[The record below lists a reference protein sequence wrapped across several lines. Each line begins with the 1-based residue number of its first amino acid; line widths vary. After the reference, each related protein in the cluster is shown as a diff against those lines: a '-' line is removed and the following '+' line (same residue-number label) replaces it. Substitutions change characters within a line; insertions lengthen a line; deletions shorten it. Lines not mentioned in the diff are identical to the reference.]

1 VDTALQKVLEVLE
14 EGSYRPGW
22 GEVKEVVRE
31 LGLEGKVNFASLAKA
46 AMKEG
51 GKRVGEALRG
61 LWELLE
67 VPPPLVVEEALRE
80 GERVEARYR
89 WKGGVSGESQEV
101 EVKLERPPW
110 TLHFPLPRRV
120 RSEAFHLEAQGWWL
134 EARVGPDLF
143 VQKKRAFFL
152 AQNRWKVEW
161 ALKEVKNL
169 RPLLATLG
177 LSDLEGALE
186 ALLAVKPGEARMEGP
201 YSLARGEKDVYLL
214 RRGSLFGNPL
224 QDRAFLLG
232 EQVRLSFSEGVEV
245 VLEGGV
251 FSDGWVGLKAASLRW
266 GEESVPLSRPQC
278 GVNDQRIPTRLI
290 VNGVRWRVRSL
301 DAQLSPKMR
310 ALLQEL
316 EELGEREDVLDVLAD
331 REFFARVYMRALSL
345 F

>member
-1 VDTALQKVLEVLE
+1 VDITLQKVLEVLE
-14 EGSYRPGW
+14 EGSYRPGR
-22 GEVKEVVRE
+22 GEVREVVRE
-31 LGLEGKVNFASLAKA
+31 LGLEGKVDFASLAEA

-67 VPPPLVVEEALRE
+67 VPPPLVVEEALQE
-80 GERVEARYR
+80 GERVEVRYC
-89 WKGGVSGESQEV
+89 WEEGPSGESQKV

-110 TLHFPLPRRV
+110 TLHFPLPHRV
-120 RSEAFHLEAQGWWL
+120 RSEDFHLEAQGWWL
-134 EARVGPDLF
+134 EARVGADLF
-143 VQKKRAFFL
+143 LQKERAFLL
-152 AQNRWKVEW
+152 AQNRWKAEW
-161 ALKEVKNL
+161 AAEEAKNL

-177 LSDLEGALE
+177 LSDLERALE
-186 ALLAVKPGEARMEGP
+186 VLLGLEPGETRMEGP
-201 YSLARGEKDVYLL
+201 HSLARGEKDVYLL

-224 QDRAFLLG
+224 QDQAFLLG
-232 EQVRLSFSEGVEV
+232 EEVRLSFSEGVEV
-245 VLEGGV
+245 VLEGGL

-266 GEESVPLSRPQC
+266 GEETVPLSRLQC
-278 GVNDQRIPTRLI
+278 SVNDQRIPTRLI

-316 EELGEREDVLDVLAD
+316 EELGDLENVLEVLAD
-331 REFFARVYMRALSL
+331 RGFFARVYMRALSL

>member
-31 LGLEGKVNFASLAKA
+31 LGLEGEVDFGSFAEAVMQAGGERTAKA
-46 AMKEG
+46 LK
-51 GKRVGEALRG
+51 G

-67 VPPPLVVEEALRE
+67 VPPPPVVEGALRE
-80 GERVEARYR
+80 GERVEVRYR
-89 WKGGVSGESQEV
+89 WERGALCESQKV

-110 TLHFPLPRRV
+110 ALQFPLPRRV
-120 RSEAFHLEAQGWWL
+120 RSEALHLEAQGWWL
-134 EARVGPDLF
+134 GARVGPDLF
-143 VQKKRAFFL
+143 VQKKRAFL
-152 AQNRWKVEW
+152 LVQNRWEAEW
-161 ALKEVKNL
+161 ALEEAKNL

-186 ALLAVKPGEARMEGP
+186 GLLGLEPGEARMEGP
-201 YSLARGEKDVYLL
+201 YLLARGEKDIYLL

-224 QDRAFLLG
+224 QDQAFLLG
-232 EQVRLSFSEGVEV
+232 EEVRLSFSEGVEV

-251 FSDGWVGLKAASLRW
+251 FSDGWVGLKAGSLRW
-266 GEESVPLSRPQC
+266 GEETVHLSRPQC
-278 GVNDQRIPTRLI
+278 SVNDQRIPTRLI

-301 DAQLSPKMR
+301 DAQFSPTMR

-316 EELGEREDVLDVLAD
+316 EGLGEREDILDVLAD